1 MHPERRG
8 KSVGLFD
15 CARNVTFPKK
25 LPSCVVGHLSII
37 GYSLSAPCSS
47 LPTGYV
53 LQRGQVSWPCSSF
66 SVLGSEPLKGLWV
79 GGVQDTARQSSHTW
93 SAGGWREGS
102 PMRGEDPCLDH
113 THTQASRGGNGQ
125 EVTEVI
131 GQDNC
136 VRVWATFKAPL
147 GEIESARWG
156 PRGTVALVL
165 PGGGTLGHQCG
176 GTKDGLVM
184 VGSLVHI
191 EGAGVEEA
199 GRAQGSWAQ
208 VDSGPLGRAGLGR
221 GSSKRRWDSVGLHL
235 WGQRT
240 PVPAH
245 LWSQSVL
252 SAGAARTNRARAHWT
267 VRTLHSPLL
276 VP

>member
-1 MHPERRG
+1 M
-8 KSVGLFD
+8 
-15 CARNVTFPKK
+15 
-25 LPSCVVGHLSII
+25 
-37 GYSLSAPCSS
+37 
-47 LPTGYV
+47 
-53 LQRGQVSWPCSSF
+53 
-66 SVLGSEPLKGLWV
+66 
-79 GGVQDTARQSSHTW
+79 
-93 SAGGWREGS
+93 
-102 PMRGEDPCLDH
+102 
-113 THTQASRGGNGQ
+113 
-125 EVTEVI
+125 I

-208 VDSGPLGRAGLGR
+208 VDSGPLGRAGVGR
-221 GSSKRRWDSVGLHL
+221 GSSKRRWDSVGLGSETGKPWPL
-235 WGQRT
+235 G
-240 PVPAH
+240 PCVPRKQEELVQQVRKRLEEALMADMLAH
-245 LWSQSVL
+245 VEELARDGEAPL
-252 SAGAARTNRARAHWT
+252 DRAGADDEEDEDEEEEEPDQDPEMEH
-267 VRTLHSPLL
+267 V
-276 VP
+276 